1 MNIVSKVYEWLELA
15 GKKNEYSSEGRTLAL
30 DLIQEEFEE
39 LVEAMNNG
47 DRHEELNSC
56 IDLFWVITNF
66 AYFSGIPLE
75 SIKQHAALVEKE
87 NFSKFCLTE
96 EDAIKT
102 VEMYAN
108 GTHPNKVG
116 TVIDTYY
123 EKKGKYFIIK
133 KKNNPEKDKILK
145 AWNYQE
151 LT

>member
-1 MNIVSKVYEWLELA
+1 MNIVEKVYEWLETA
-15 GKKNEYSSEGRTLAL
+15 GWKNEFSPEGRLLAW

-39 LVEAMNNG
+39 LVEAMG
-47 DRHEELNSC
+47 KEDRHEELNAC
-56 IDLFWVITNF
+56 VDLIWVITNF

-96 EDAIKT
+96 EDAVKT

-108 GTHPNKVG
+108 GTHPNKIG
-116 TVIDTYY
+116 KVIDTYY
-123 EKKGKYFIIK
+123 EKKGKYYIIK
-133 KKNNPEKDKILK
+133 KLENPEKDKILK